1 MEQQASVDEG
11 YVEPRD
17 WLFVTEA
24 EYVIGCHVQLED
36 MSVAPA
42 VVIGQKFDSADMI
55 GQSVVVDDM
64 E

>member
-11 YVEPRD
+11 YVEPGD
-17 WLFVTEA
+17 WLFVTEV
-24 EYVIGCHVQLED
+24 EYVIGCHVLLED
-36 MSVAPA
+36 MSAALA
-42 VVIGQKFDSADMI
+42 VVIGQTFDSADMI